1 MNQGKIHIY
10 TGDGHGKTPAAWG
23 EALYAA
29 SEGKEVVIVQ
39 FLKRTTIQNSEFLQR
54 LEPEIKFFR
63 FEKSD
68 ANYED
73 LSEEEKRE
81 ESMNMRNGLN
91 FAKKVLATGGCDL
104 LILDEVLGLLDVGV
118 ITMDDIKALIE
129 AKDEETTLIMTG
141 IWLSDEVCMLADEV
155 SKIENMNFKVYDEIQ
170 G

>member
-39 FLKRTTIQNSEFLQR
+39 FLKANTLQNSAFLQR

-63 FEKSD
+63 FEKKE
-68 ANYED
+68 ANYAD

-104 LILDEVLGLLDVGV
+104 LILDELLGLVDVGI
-118 ITMDDIKALIE
+118 ITVDDVKALIE

-141 IWLSDEVCMLADEV
+141 IQLSDEVCILADEV
-155 SKIENMNFKVYDEIQ
+155 SKIDTMNFKVF
-170 G
+170 

>member
-29 SEGKEVVIVQ
+29 SEGKQVVIVQ
-39 FLKRTTIQNSEFLQR
+39 FLKGSVINNSEFIQR

-63 FEKSD
+63 FEKSE
-68 ANYED
+68 ASYAE
-73 LSEEEKRE
+73 LSDDEKRE

-91 FAKKVLATGGCDL
+91 FAKKVLSTGGCDL
-104 LILDEVLGLLDVGV
+104 LILDEVLGLIDVGV
-118 ITMDDIKALIE
+118 INVDDIRALIE

-141 IWLSDEVCMLADEV
+141 IQLNDEVCILADEV
-155 SKIENMNFKVYDEIQ
+155 SKIETMNFKVF
-170 G
+170 